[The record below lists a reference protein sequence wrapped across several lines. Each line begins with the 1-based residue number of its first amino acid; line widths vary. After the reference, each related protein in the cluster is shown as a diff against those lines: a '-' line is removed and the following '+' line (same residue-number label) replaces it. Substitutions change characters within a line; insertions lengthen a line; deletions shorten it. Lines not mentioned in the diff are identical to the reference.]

1 MFSQNHVASSSAQF
15 HFACAR
21 QRGVVRVCGR
31 ANCTVSPFFKGLIAR
46 LAAEGTR
53 ELTIDLETCS
63 TMDSTFLGM
72 LAGLSMEF
80 SGGHP
85 PPGTP
90 VIDLY
95 RPNARVLDLLEN
107 LGIAHLFRMVDRLPE
122 NLGDLREAGAE
133 AANGSKRALC
143 ETSLAAH
150 ETLVQLNPDNAPKF
164 KDVMQFLADDLNR
177 SDPPP
182 GR

>member
-1 MFSQNHVASSSAQF
+1 MLSENRLATPSAQF
-15 HFACAR
+15 HVACAR
-21 QRGVVRVCGR
+21 QRGVVRICGR

-46 LAAEGTR
+46 LRAEGAR

-72 LAGLSMEF
+72 LAGLAMEF
-80 SGGHP
+80 PAGNP
-85 PPGTP
+85 PTGTP
-90 VIDLY
+90 AIDLY
-95 RPNARVLDLLEN
+95 HPNARVLELLEN
-107 LGIAHLFRMVDRLPE
+107 LGISHLFRMVDRLPE
-122 NLGDLREAGAE
+122 NLGDLREACAE
-133 AANGSKRALC
+133 TANGSKRVLC
-143 ETSLAAH
+143 ETALAAH
-150 ETLVQLNPDNAPKF
+150 ETLVQLNPDNAAKF

>member
-1 MFSQNHVASSSAQF
+1 MLSQNRVATPSAQF

-21 QRGVVRVCGR
+21 QQGVVRVSGR
-31 ANCTVSPFFKGLIAR
+31 ANCTVGPVFKALITR
-46 LAAEGTR
+46 LRAEGAR
-53 ELTIDLETCS
+53 DLTLDLEACS

-80 SGGHP
+80 SGGDP
-85 PPGTP
+85 SPGTP

-107 LGIAHLFRMVDRLPE
+107 LGIAHLFRVVERLPE
-122 NLGDLREAGAE
+122 NLGDLREACAE
-133 AANGSKRALC
+133 TANGSKRALC

-150 ETLVQLNPDNAPKF
+150 ETLVQLNPENAAKF